1 MLIAALLLG
10 TCHAGQDERR
20 TDAVDWSSK
29 IGFDPA
35 LIGADGLYG
44 PADGLRALDYELCV
58 PDSVDYRAR
67 VSAIDPS
74 LRFSASP
81 GRIGCTG
88 GEVLALGNSHQ
99 PGFHSVLEKLARL
112 PFVRRIE
119 PAWFE

>member
-1 MLIAALLLG
+1 MLLIG
-10 TCHAGQDERR
+10 TCPNGQGESG
-20 TDAVDWSSK
+20 TDAVEWSSK

-44 PADGLRALDYELCV
+44 PPDGLRAFDYELCV
-58 PDSVDYRAR
+58 PDSTDYRAR

-99 PGFHSVLEKLARL
+99 QGFHLVLEKLARL
-112 PFVRRIE
+112 PFVKRIE